1 MKKKVLAVLI
11 STLLCVSFA
20 SCGSKSASYE
30 SAASTSSFYANDAMG
45 DYAYAEE
52 AMENGFYEE
61 SKDATGE
68 TGDMSS
74 DTTEVK
80 PDSKRKLIK
89 DYDLDI
95 ETEDFDG
102 FMDMIQRRVNAM
114 NGYIES
120 LNTYSGRGYYYDRR
134 TSDLT
139 VRIPADKGDEFLDIL
154 GENSN
159 IIRNS
164 LNVND
169 VTLQY
174 VDLESRK
181 SAYKTEEAR
190 LLELLEKADTIE
202 DILTIENRL
211 SEIRYQLESMEQ
223 KLRTYDNLVDYST
236 FRLSVSEVK
245 EYTEPEPE
253 SYLDRLTD
261 SFTGGIKGAVNWLK
275 EFSIWFVG
283 AIPAL
288 ILTAIV
294 IFAVVRILI
303 AANKRNQKKLLKKA
317 AKEKELKA
325 EATKDNKEE
334 NNGKQ

>member
-11 STLLCVSFA
+11 SALLCVSFA
-20 SCGSKSASYE
+20 SCGSKASYE
-30 SAASTSSFYANDAMG
+30 SAASTASYYADNAMG

-52 AMENGFYEE
+52 SA
-61 SKDATGE
+61 E
-68 TGDMSS
+68 TGFFLEAKATLDESGTSS
-74 DTTEVK
+74 QDTSEVK

-114 NGYIES
+114 NGYVES
-120 LNTYSGRGYYYDRR
+120 LNTYSGRGYYYDNR

-139 VRIPADKGDEFLDIL
+139 VRIPADKGEEFLEIL

-181 SAYKTEEAR
+181 TAYKTEEAR

-202 DILTIENRL
+202 DILTIESRL

-261 SFTGGIKGAVNWLK
+261 SFTGGIKSAINWLK

-294 IFAVVRILI
+294 IFVVVRILI
-303 AANKRNQKKLLKKA
+303 AANKRSQKKLIKKA
-317 AKEKELKA
+317 AKETAPKA
-325 EATKDNKEE
+325 EETKVNKEE
-334 NNGKQ
+334 NNEKQ